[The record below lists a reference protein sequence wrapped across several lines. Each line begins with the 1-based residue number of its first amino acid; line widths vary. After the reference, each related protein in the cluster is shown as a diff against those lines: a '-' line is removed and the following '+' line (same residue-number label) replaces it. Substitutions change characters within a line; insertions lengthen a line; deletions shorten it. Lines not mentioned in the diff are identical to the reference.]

1 MAKLSF
7 WQVAK
12 RPKWIG
18 GLFVALLIAVV
29 FSLLMQ
35 WQLSR
40 TFNVVGVVI
49 EENDPVPLNDLVQP
63 GTLQPFIFDRQAF
76 VTTDVDE
83 DQIYIVQD
91 RLQLV
96 GEDRVSGYWLV
107 ANSVTQVDNEPVSLT
122 LALGFAADLE
132 AALAAKA
139 RLSAGPLE
147 VSGYIQPSEA
157 PVDSGDSRTLGALSL
172 AQLVNFY
179 SNDPFASYP
188 IYLIVQ
194 DGIDVGLE
202 QISIGIRQQGIEINW
217 LTLFYA
223 LEWAFFALA
232 AFYLWGRMVMD
243 ERNRELEIS
252 DDALKQGSA

>member
-1 MAKLSF
+1 MKKLSF

-18 GLFVALLIAVV
+18 GLFVALLVAVV

-63 GTLQPFIFDRQAF
+63 GTLQPFIFDRKAF

-83 DQIYIVQD
+83 EHVYIVQQ

-96 GEDRVSGYWLV
+96 GEESVSGYWLV
-107 ANSVTQVDNEPVSLT
+107 ANSITQVDNEPVSLT
-122 LALGFAADLE
+122 LALGFAPNLE
-132 AALAAKA
+132 AALLAKSQ
-139 RLSAGPLE
+139 LSAGALE
-147 VSGYIQPSEA
+147 ISGYIQPSEA
-157 PVDSGDSRTLGALSL
+157 PAVSDDAQTLGSLSL

-179 SNDPFASYP
+179 SNEPFASYP

-194 DGIDVGLE
+194 DGIDVGLD

-243 ERNRELEIS
+243 ERNRELG
-252 DDALKQGSA
+252 L